1 MPISWKGTLVQYA
14 GRLHRQHAI
23 KSQVRIF
30 DYVDG
35 EVPMLARMFE
45 KRLRGYRSMGYELD
59 SSTGQDSSRGREF
72 VVEYDQEVIT
82 DLDAEPF

>member
-45 KRLRGYRSMGYELD
+45 KRLKGYQSMGYELD
-59 SSTGQDSSRGREF
+59 SSTGQESSRGNDY
-72 VVEYDQEVIT
+72 VVEYDQEVLRG
-82 DLDAEPF
+82 LDDEPF